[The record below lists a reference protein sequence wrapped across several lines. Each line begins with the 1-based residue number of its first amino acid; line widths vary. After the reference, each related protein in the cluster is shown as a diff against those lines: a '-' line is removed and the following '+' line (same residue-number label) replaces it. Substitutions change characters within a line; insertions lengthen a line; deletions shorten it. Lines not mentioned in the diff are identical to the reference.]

1 MAESNKSRL
10 AATLL
15 CLFVGIFGVH
25 RFYVGKIGTGILLL
39 LLSSTGIGEIWC
51 LIDLILILCG
61 QFKDSDDNL
70 ITNWN

>member
-1 MAESNKSRL
+1 MTESNKSRL

-61 QFKDSDDNL
+61 QFKDSDGNL

>member
-61 QFKDSDDNL
+61 QFKDSDDKL
-70 ITNWN
+70 ITNWS

>member
-51 LIDLILILCG
+51 FIDLILILCG
-61 QFKDSDDNL
+61 QFKDSDGNL

>member
-61 QFKDSDDNL
+61 QFKDSDGNL

>member
-61 QFKDSDDNL
+61 QFKDSDGNL
-70 ITNWN
+70 ITNWS